1 MLNKKV
7 YFDANIVLDII
18 NADRKGHKIAKKLWK
33 NLTIAKYLIII
44 SEDILTNVF
53 YISKNKS
60 EVLKFFKFVQDKW
73 QIAPFG
79 KDVINN
85 AIDLSLEKNLD
96 LEDMLQCLCA
106 KENGCEMLITH
117 DKKFYDCGLSLY
129 TIEEFLKIQEK

>member
-18 NADRKGHKIAKKLWK
+18 NADCKGHKIAKKLWK

-106 KENGCEMLITH
+106 KENDCEMLITH
-117 DKKFYDCGLSLY
+117 DKKFCDCGLSVY